1 MLWDGMRREGIGTD
15 DLQFGS
21 RGRMAYLEKA
31 ELRRDQLMSVSFFF
45 SFNFVHTAPRIP
57 TRKQELGQSVVMT
70 GRIRDIFLVLNAIFT

>member
-45 SFNFVHTAPRIP
+45 PLILSIQLHVFQ
-57 TRKQELGQSVVMT
+57 QESKS
-70 GRIRDIFLVLNAIFT
+70 